1 MNLAMSNA
9 KAWMIGAALL
19 AAGSGAVLAKAPPK
33 APAASSAATAAA
45 LAAPDRVKADTEHDA
60 DRKPGV
66 IVAFAGVKPGDKVG
80 DLIPGRGYFTRI
92 FSHVVGDKGR
102 VYAIVP
108 AEFIEKNPKGGD
120 AVKALAAE
128 PAMKNVSV
136 VVTPTG
142 ALTVGEPLD
151 VVFTAQN
158 YHDVYGFFGVDK
170 AAAMNA
176 AVFKMLKPGGRY
188 VIEDHAAPGLTDRAV
203 ITKVHRIDQATV
215 KAQVL
220 AAGFKFDGESI
231 VLHNAADTHDKSVFD
246 PALRGHTDQFVMA
259 FHKPK

>member
-1 MNLAMSNA
+1 MSNA
-9 KAWMIGAALL
+9 KAWMTGAALL
-19 AAGSGAVLAKAPPK
+19 AVVTGGAVVAK
-33 APAASSAATAAA
+33 APAASTAAIAAA
-45 LAAPDRVKADTEHDA
+45 LAAPDRTKADTEHDA

-66 IVAFAGVKPGDKVG
+66 MVAFAGIKPGDKVG

-92 FSHVVGDKGR
+92 FSHVVGAKGH
-102 VYAIVP
+102 VFAIVP

-128 PAMKNVSV
+128 PAITNVSV
-136 VVTPTG
+136 VVTPSGDLAVG
-142 ALTVGEPLD
+142 APLD

-158 YHDVYGFFGVDK
+158 YHDVYGYFGADK

-215 KAQVL
+215 KAQVI

>member
-1 MNLAMSNA
+1 MMKP

-19 AAGSGAVLAKAPPK
+19 AVTTSGALMAK
-33 APAASSAATAAA
+33 APAASAAIAAA
-45 LAAPDRVKADTEHDA
+45 LAAPDRTKADTDHDA

-92 FSHVVGDKGR
+92 FSHVVGEKGH
-102 VYAIVP
+102 VYAVVP

-120 AVKALAAE
+120 AIKAIAAE

-136 VVTPTG
+136 VVTPAG
-142 ALTVGEPLD
+142 ALDVGAPLD

-158 YHDVYGFFGVDK
+158 YHDVYGYFGADK

-188 VIEDHAAPGLTDRAV
+188 VIEDHIAPGLIDSAV
-203 ITKVHRIDQATV
+203 ITKLHRIDQATV
-215 KAQVL
+215 KKQVI

-246 PALRGHTDQFVMA
+246 PALRGHTDQFLMA
-259 FHKPK
+259 FHKPR

>member
-1 MNLAMSNA
+1 MIKA

-19 AAGSGAVLAKAPPK
+19 AVAGGSAVVAKAP
-33 APAASSAATAAA
+33 SANSAIATA
-45 LAAPDRVKADTEHDA
+45 LAAPDRAKADTDHDA

-66 IVAFAGVKPGDKVG
+66 ILAFAGIKPGDKVG

-92 FSHVVGDKGR
+92 FSHMVGASGH

-120 AVKALAAE
+120 AVKTLAAE
-128 PAMKNVSV
+128 PAMTNVSV
-136 VVTPTG
+136 VVTPSDELLVG
-142 ALTVGEPLD
+142 APLD

-158 YHDVYGFFGVDK
+158 YHDVYGYFGADK

-176 AVFKMLKPGGRY
+176 AVFRMLKPGGRY

-215 KAQVL
+215 KAQVI
-220 AAGFKFDGESI
+220 AAGFKFAGESI
-231 VLHNAADTHDKSVFD
+231 ALHNPADTHDKSVFD
-246 PALRGHTDQFVMA
+246 PTLRGKTDQFVMV
-259 FHKPK
+259 FRKPK

>member
-1 MNLAMSNA
+1 MIKA

-19 AAGSGAVLAKAPPK
+19 AVAGGSAVVAKAP
-33 APAASSAATAAA
+33 SANSAIATA
-45 LAAPDRVKADTEHDA
+45 LAAPDRAKADTDHDA
-60 DRKPGV
+60 DRKPAV
-66 IVAFAGVKPGDKVG
+66 MVALAGMKPGDKVG

-92 FSHVVGDKGR
+92 FSHVVGAGGH

-128 PAMKNVSV
+128 PAMTNVSV
-136 VVTPTG
+136 VVTPSGELVVG
-142 ALTVGEPLD
+142 APLD

-158 YHDVYGFFGVDK
+158 YHDVYGYFGADK

-176 AVFKMLKPGGRY
+176 AVFRMLKPGGRY

-215 KAQVL
+215 KAQVI
-220 AAGFKFDGESI
+220 AAGFKFAGESI
-231 VLHNAADTHDKSVFD
+231 ALHNPADTHDKSVFD
-246 PALRGHTDQFVMA
+246 PTLRGKTDQFVMV
-259 FHKPK
+259 FRKPR

>member
-1 MNLAMSNA
+1 MMKPRAG
-9 KAWMIGAALL
+9 MIGAALL
-19 AAGSGAVLAKAPPK
+19 AVATGGALMAKAP
-33 APAASSAATAAA
+33 ATASAAIAAA
-45 LAAPDRVKADTEHDA
+45 LAAPDRTKADS
-60 DRKPGV
+60 
-66 IVAFAGVKPGDKVG
+66 DKVG

-92 FSHVVGDKGR
+92 FSHVVGAKGH

-120 AVKALAAE
+120 AIKAVAAE
-128 PAMKNVSV
+128 PAMNNVSV
-136 VVTPTG
+136 VVTPAG
-142 ALTVGEPLD
+142 ALDVGAPLD

-158 YHDVYGFFGVDK
+158 YHDVYGYFGAAK

-188 VIEDHAAPGLTDRAV
+188 VIEDHIAPGLIDPAV

-215 KAQVL
+215 KQQVL

-231 VLHNAADTHDKSVFD
+231 ALHNAADTHDKSVFD
-246 PALRGHTDQFVMA
+246 PALRGHTDQSVMS

>member
-1 MNLAMSNA
+1 MMKP
-9 KAWMIGAALL
+9 KAWVVGAALL
-19 AAGSGAVLAKAPPK
+19 AVAGGSAVLAKAP
-33 APAASSAATAAA
+33 AASIAAA
-45 LAAPDRVKADTEHDA
+45 LAAPDRLKADTEHDA

-66 IVAFAGVKPGDKVG
+66 MVAFAGIKPGDKVG

-92 FSHVVGDKGR
+92 FSHVVGAKGH

-128 PAMKNVSV
+128 PAMNNVSV
-136 VVTPTG
+136 VVTPAGDLAVG
-142 ALTVGEPLD
+142 APLD

-158 YHDVYGFFGVDK
+158 YHDVYGYFGADK

-176 AVFKMLKPGGRY
+176 AVFRMLKPGGRY

-203 ITKVHRIDQATV
+203 ISKIHRIDQATV

-231 VLHNAADTHDKSVFD
+231 VLHNTADTHDKSVFD
-246 PALRGHTDQFVMA
+246 PALRGKTDQFVMA

>member
-1 MNLAMSNA
+1 MNKTGS
-9 KAWMIGAALL
+9 WMTGAALL
-19 AAGSGAVLAKAPPK
+19 AVVTGGAVVAK
-33 APAASSAATAAA
+33 APAASTAAIAAA
-45 LAAPDRVKADTEHDA
+45 LAAPDRTKADTEHDA

-66 IVAFAGVKPGDKVG
+66 MVAFAGIKPGDKVG

-92 FSHVVGDKGR
+92 FSHVVGAKGH
-102 VYAIVP
+102 VFAIVP

-128 PAMKNVSV
+128 PVITNVSV
-136 VVTPTG
+136 VVTPSGDLAVG
-142 ALTVGEPLD
+142 APLD

-158 YHDVYGFFGVDK
+158 YHDVYGYFGADK

-215 KAQVL
+215 KAQVI